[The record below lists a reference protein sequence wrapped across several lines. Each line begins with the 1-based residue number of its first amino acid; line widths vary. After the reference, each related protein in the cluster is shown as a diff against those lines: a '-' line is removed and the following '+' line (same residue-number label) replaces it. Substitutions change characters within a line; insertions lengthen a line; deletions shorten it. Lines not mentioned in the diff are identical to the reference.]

1 MLYNNFIELRCECS
15 FLDRVLA
22 KNDVN
27 ETKKTYFSN
36 EAERVSLA
44 RELHKREAQR
54 DTASQA
60 HRKPHVGFGK
70 ILWARRLS
78 RLRKA
83 TLSALAACVGCES
96 FGSVASR
103 KNSVT

>member
-44 RELHKREAQR
+44 RESCTRERHSTALHQHNESSHVRER
-54 DTASQA
+54 FYERGGSL
-60 HRKPHVGFGK
+60 GWG
-70 ILWARRLS
+70 
-78 RLRKA
+78 KA
-83 TLSALAACVGCES
+83 TMSALAASVGGAS
-96 FGSVASR
+96 FASVASR

>member
-36 EAERVSLA
+36 EAVRVSLA
-44 RELHKREAQR
+44 SESCTREQHRTAPLHQHIESPTL
-54 DTASQA
+54 DL
-60 HRKPHVGFGK
+60 GK
-70 ILWARRLS
+70 IL
-78 RLRKA
+78 
-83 TLSALAACVGCES
+83 
-96 FGSVASR
+96 
-103 KNSVT
+103 